1 MAMLNNQ
8 RVIYSITNPHLAG
21 RLVAT
26 AVALRC
32 EQRAAPPAFRGDP
45 GAAHRPAPGRFA
57 G

>member
-32 EQRAAPPAFRGDP
+32 EQRAAPPAFRGGP